1 MRVIAKNR
9 SYNGTS
15 ASVVFV
21 NGVGYT
27 DDPYLLEWFRDH
39 GYLVK
44 EELTPEENKK
54 SEETP
59 KNTKRKSG
67 KKD

>member
-15 ASVVFV
+15 ASIVFV

-39 GYLVK
+39 GYLV
-44 EELTPEENKK
+44 EEKPVPDDNKK
-54 SEETP
+54 SEEKP
-59 KNTKRKSG
+59 KNKKGKSG
-67 KKD
+67 KKE